1 MRVGVSFPFAEIG
14 TDRGAIRAF
23 LEAADEL
30 GYDYLTNI
38 DHVLGIDEASHPGYD
53 PIPGMPPHYAL
64 STPIHEMFTLF
75 SYAAAVTERIQLLS
89 SILLLAQR
97 ETALV
102 AKQAAEVDILSG
114 GRLVLGVGV
123 GHTDIEFAALGADFK
138 TRGARI
144 EEQIQVLRLLWTQD
158 VVTFDGRFHSL
169 PGVGINPPPVQR
181 PIPIWMGGWSE
192 PALRRA
198 ARIAD
203 GICYPMRPIEELRQ
217 MVRDA
222 GRDPADFGFLGGVG
236 ISRDE
241 GLDDV
246 GREVR
251 EQVAAGITHVTVSAE
266 GHGYTV
272 AEHITELTRF
282 RDVLGAAVG

>member
-14 TDRGAIRAF
+14 ADRGAIRAF
-23 LEAADEL
+23 LVAADEL
-30 GYDYLTNI
+30 GYDYVTNI
-38 DHVLGIDEASHPGYD
+38 DHILGIDEGSHPGYD
-53 PIPGMPPHYAL
+53 PIPGMPPHYLL

-75 SYAAAVTERIQLLS
+75 AFAAAVTERIQLLS

-123 GHTDIEFAALGADFK
+123 GHTDLEFAALGADFK
-138 TRGARI
+138 TRGARM
-144 EEQIQVLRLLWTQD
+144 EEQIQVLRLLWTRD
-158 VVTFDGRFHSL
+158 VVHFEGRFHSL
-169 PGVGINPPPVQR
+169 AGVGINPRPAQR

-198 ARIAD
+198 ARVAD
-203 GICYPMRPIEELRQ
+203 GLCYPMRPIEELRQ

-222 GRDPADFGFLGGVG
+222 GRDPAEFGFLGGVALAP
-236 ISRDE
+236 DE
-241 GLDDV
+241 RPDDV
-246 GREVR
+246 VHAVH
-251 EQVAAGITHVTVSAE
+251 EQVAAGITYVTVSTE
-266 GHGYTV
+266 GHGHTV
-272 AEHITELTRF
+272 AGHVSELTRF
-282 RDVLGAAVG
+282 RDALGAAVG